1 MQTKQSARKK
11 PRTGDIENEFEQNAL
26 PTLTDVLNSITD
38 LKKEMNTKFDGVERK
53 VGNLNTKLNT
63 KFDGVK
69 LAIGNLDKKLDQRT
83 QVIPNNVF
91 KNLDTR
97 VFVVLND
104 LNEAVG
110 VAFFLSETTAISAG
124 HNVSPKEVGEQVNL
138 QRARDYNVKPG
149 VTHCIKTKIIGLN
162 EDVDI
167 AKLEVI
173 QSRKTNIITPF
184 VVCNNAESAIS
195 PNKKCALITL
205 NVGLHGNGENML
217 SIVCTETSSKFS
229 VGKEKIHYGAQT
241 IYGDS
246 GAPLISSETGE
257 VIAIHLEPQP
267 LRNGVGV
274 GYRLDFLKKQNLL

>member
-38 LKKEMNTKFDGVERK
+38 LKKEMNTKF
-53 VGNLNTKLNT
+53 N
-63 KFDGVK
+63 GVK

-110 VAFFLSETTAISAG
+110 VAFFLSKTIAISAG

-205 NVGLHGNGENML
+205 NVGFHGGNRENML

-241 IYGDS
+241 TIYGDS

-257 VIAIHLEPQP
+257 VIAIHLEPHP